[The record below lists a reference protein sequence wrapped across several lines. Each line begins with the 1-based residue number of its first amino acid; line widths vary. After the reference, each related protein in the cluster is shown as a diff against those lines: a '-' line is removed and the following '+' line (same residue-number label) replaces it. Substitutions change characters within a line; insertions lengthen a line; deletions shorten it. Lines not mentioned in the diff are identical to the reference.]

1 MRGKTLLETDRK
13 YFMHFAVQL
22 MAASNITWAIN
33 FIVNFQQPLHVG
45 ASVAVA
51 NEGKCCRKRMAVRHE
66 PLNIDDNDD
75 DDDDDDEMT
84 TKLTQHR

>member
-1 MRGKTLLETDRK
+1 
-13 YFMHFAVQL
+13 
-22 MAASNITWAIN
+22 
-33 FIVNFQQPLHVG
+33 
-45 ASVAVA
+45 
-51 NEGKCCRKRMAVRHE
+51 MAVRHE